1 MSSGD
6 KGNVPFRFTLAE
18 ANKIIQLPAVDR
30 FMRRLFTLNTR
41 DWDIPYLAGYSK
53 DGKWI
58 YIDRDLKKWIWL
70 GKSINTDRFLIL
82 HEHVEKSII
91 DALRELQGRE
101 LQTLLSLLRML
112 NADDQPYYHAHG
124 VATCGEEYAV
134 HLQYSA
140 SGLTSYNRFM
150 LTQVKRA
157 EDERIRRVPTDLDMT
172 PYYGSDARD
181 ARLRRV
187 MEARMSS

>member
-1 MSSGD
+1 MSGGD
-6 KGNVPFRFTLAE
+6 KTNIPFRFTLAE

-101 LQTLLSLLRML
+101 LQELLIFLRML

-134 HLQYSA
+134 HLQYGA
-140 SGLTSYNRFM
+140 NGLTSYNRFM

-157 EDERIRRVPTDLDMT
+157 EDERIRRVPSGLDMA
-172 PYYGSDARD
+172 PYQGTDPMD
-181 ARLRRV
+181 VRLRHV
-187 MEARMSS
+187 IEQRMAA